1 MGIFIKIDFDAES
14 ISPDLAHRLERLC
27 PVDIYHT
34 EHGQLVVRPDR
45 EDECT
50 LCNLCL
56 QAAPAGALRI
66 HKLYRAETLTSVG
79 DT

>member
-1 MGIFIKIDFDAES
+1 MGIFIKIDFDAKN
-14 ISPDLAHRLERLC
+14 ISPDVAHRLERLC
-27 PVDIYHT
+27 PVDIYQA
-34 EHGQLVVRPDR
+34 EDGQLAVRPDR

-66 HKLYRAETLTSVG
+66 HKLYSAETLTSTG
-79 DT
+79 DA